1 MECENYKGQLS
12 LLLTGAVDSSRRLEI
27 ENHLVGC
34 PDCRMELEATQK
46 VWDLLGEIPNAAPS
60 GTMRGAFYSMLNDFK
75 EQKEVGKKPVHF
87 WVKKLM
93 RLWQSQP
100 TMRLAYSV
108 IFLMLGLGAGYLVWR
123 PSQPGLSYNRQIDSL
138 SSQVSEMKQMMML
151 SLLENPSASERIR
164 AVGFTNQMGSS
175 NKKVIGALLT
185 TLNEDPNVNV
195 RLMTLEALSTLAS
208 EPSVREGLVQSITLQ
223 DSPLMQ
229 SAIADVMVKLQEKR
243 SVKPLQ
249 NLLHKKDIN
258 AMVKIKI
265 QQSIQKII

>member
-1 MECENYKGQLS
+1 MECENCKDQLS
-12 LLLTGAVDSSRRLEI
+12 LLVTGAVDSTRRLEI

-34 PDCRMELEATQK
+34 PDCRIEWEATQK

-60 GTMRGAFYSMLNDFK
+60 GSVRGAFYAMLNDFK

-87 WVKKLM
+87 WAKRVM

-100 TMRLAYSV
+100 SMRLAYSV
-108 IFLMLGLGAGYLVWR
+108 IFLLLGLGAGYLVSS
-123 PSQPGLSYNRQIDSL
+123 PAQPGLSYNRQIDSL
-138 SSQVSEMKQMMML
+138 SLQVSEMKQMMML

-164 AVGFTNQMGSS
+164 AVGYTNQMGSS
-175 NKKVIGALLT
+175 NKKVIDALLT

-195 RLMTLEALSTLAS
+195 RLMTLEALSTLAR
-208 EPSVREGLVQSITLQ
+208 EPSVREGLVQSITRQ

-258 AMVKIKI
+258 AMVRIKI